1 MKIELKE
8 LINIEE
14 VLEAISKLPDYRRVE
29 KKIEYNHRDIIF
41 SVLCSMFLG
50 KKTMVEMHE
59 WIEVNL
65 NEPYF
70 KKLINQE
77 DKELKIPSYPTV
89 RRMIINIDSNK
100 MEEIFR
106 DYFIPRVEID
116 KESQIASDGKV
127 MNGSGRKGQ
136 YDVKRN
142 SGMLNM
148 VETKSKIILAHRAIG
163 SKESEIPAFQEM
175 LKLKFSDEPFLHTF
189 DAMNTQ
195 EDSLNAVHN
204 DGKRYLAKVKGNQGN
219 LQKQTIEVF
228 EEEYKREDNSI
239 ITIKDKRASL
249 EGNKWVRRETSVL
262 SSQSCNLVMYNK
274 KFNHVK
280 SIIKQVKYTDDG
292 SGKVKVKENYLI
304 ANFDET
310 PSYFKKSIKDHWVCE
325 TYHYYKDMLTCEDD
339 SKLSVNPFGLSILMS
354 FVINALQ
361 LYLNTHKPINKKL
374 TMTKVYRSCQNNRD
388 FFGKFDNY
396 V

>member
-29 KKIEYNHRDIIF
+29 QKIEYSHRDVIF
-41 SVLCSMFLG
+41 GVMCSMFLG
-50 KKTMVEMHE
+50 NKNMVDMHN
-59 WIEVNL
+59 WMEVNY

-77 DKELKIPSYPTV
+77 NVELSIPSYPTV

-100 MEEIFR
+100 MEEMFR

-116 KESQIASDGKV
+116 KESQIATDGKM
-127 MNGSGRKGQ
+127 MNGSGRAGQ

-148 VETKSKIILAHRAIG
+148 VETKSKIILAHRTIG
-163 SKESEIPAFQEM
+163 AKESEIPAFQEM

-219 LQKQTIEVF
+219 LQKQTIDTF
-228 EEEYKREDNSI
+228 EDEYKREDNSI
-239 ITIKDKRASL
+239 IVHKDKRASL
-249 EGNKWVRRETSVL
+249 EGNRWVRRETFVM
-262 SSQSCNLVMYNK
+262 SSNSCNLTMYNS

-280 SIIKQVKYTDDG
+280 TIIKQKKYILNDDG
-292 SGKVKVKENYLI
+292 KEKVKEHYLI
-304 ANFDET
+304 ANFSGSA
-310 PSYFKKSIKDHWVCE
+310 SYFQKSIKDHWICE
-325 TYHYYKDMLTCEDD
+325 TYHYYKDMLTREDD
-339 SKLSVNPFGLSILMS
+339 CKLSVNPFGLSILRS
-354 FVINALQ
+354 FVINAVQ
-361 LYLNTHKPINKKL
+361 LYLNAHKPMNKKL
-374 TMTKVYRSCQNNRD
+374 NMSKIYSYCGNNPS
-388 FFGKFDNY
+388 FLSGK
-396 V
+396 